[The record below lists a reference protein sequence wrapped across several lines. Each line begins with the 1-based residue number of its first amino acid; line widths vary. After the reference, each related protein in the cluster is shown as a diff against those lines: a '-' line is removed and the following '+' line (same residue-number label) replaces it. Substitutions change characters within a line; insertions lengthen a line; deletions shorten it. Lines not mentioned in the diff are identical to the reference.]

1 MANTQKPLQ
10 IFKPGRHTAMSGVA
24 LAFSESDL
32 AASAAAYD
40 PALFEAPLVVGH
52 PKLDAPAYGWVK
64 SVAFTDGALDAEP
77 QQVDPAFAEMV
88 SAGRFK
94 KISAAFFS
102 PTAPNNP
109 VPGVYY
115 LRHVGFLGAQAPA
128 VKGLRTPEFAESE
141 EGIVVF
147 SEWDDVTNASLWR
160 SMRDW
165 VIGKFGQDEA
175 DKVIPGYQVQALEQA
190 AQQEVAEAAAE
201 SVALPIPAFSEAA
214 VLSADKGLRV
224 VGKAGPEVVLPTAP
238 KGDTGPSGHKEKSTV
253 TPEQKAALEAENA
266 QLKAKLADAEAATKT
281 MQQKQLH
288 EQNAAFADGLV
299 GEGKLLPASVAVVVA
314 TMDLFATE
322 SPSFADGDTQKP
334 LLEGFKGFL
343 SGLPKQVEFAETATA
358 DRAASI
364 PNGDGI
370 EFAAP
375 AGHAVD
381 GERMAL
387 HRRAVAYQAEHA
399 GMDYAA
405 AVKAVS

>member
-109 VPGVYY
+109 APGVYY

-201 SVALPIPAFSEAA
+201 SAAESATPPIPVFAEST
-214 VLSADKGLRV
+214 
-224 VGKAGPEVVLPTAP
+224 VLPTAP
-238 KGDTGPSGHKEKSTV
+238 QGDTGLLGHKEMSTV
-253 TPEQKAALEAENA
+253 SPEEKAALEAENA
-266 QLKAKLADAEAATKT
+266 QLKTKLADAEAATKA
-281 MQQKQLH
+281 MQAKQLH
-288 EQNAAFADGLV
+288 EQNAAFADGLI
-299 GEGKLLPASVAVVVA
+299 GEGKLLPASLAVIVA

-322 SPSFADGDTQKP
+322 SPSFADGDAQKP

-343 SGLPKQVEFAETATA
+343 ASLPKQIEFGEAATTE
-358 DRAASI
+358 RAAS
-364 PNGDGI
+364 GKSADTV

-399 GMDYAA
+399 GMDYTA